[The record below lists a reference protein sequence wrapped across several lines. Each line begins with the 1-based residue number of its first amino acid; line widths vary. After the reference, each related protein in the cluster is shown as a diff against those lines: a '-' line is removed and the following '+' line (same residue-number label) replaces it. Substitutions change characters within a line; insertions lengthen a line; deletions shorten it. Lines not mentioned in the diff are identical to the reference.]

1 MFIIKLSYEKTVSEI
16 ETNIAAHRDFLNAY
30 YQRGIFIASGPQ
42 VPREGGIII
51 VSGKASRSQVEK
63 IIEEDPFRQ
72 YKLASYEIKEFEA
85 TRFHAALSELV

>member
-1 MFIIKLSYEKTVSEI
+1 MFIIKLTYEKPIIEI
-16 ETNIAAHRDFLNAY
+16 EANFAAHRDFLNTY

-63 IIEEDPFRQ
+63 IIEEDPFKQ
-72 YKLASYEIKEFEA
+72 HKLASYEIVEFEPS
-85 TRFHAALSELV
+85 RFHAALCDLV